1 MQEKFG
7 KSGNGVIGL
16 RTLASRTL
24 TRFHWSHTIPLRDD
38 DIAKWRSSSVEIDAL
53 STCGD
58 LDLMRYIRLWNADAP
73 LPPMKPKGYLAPP
86 WHIGTYPHFDGFGS
100 QLSVHTYAFGPG
112 YQLVHVYPELSAFQ
126 EELFREVCGLPTRSE
141 AQVLPHG
148 HAFEMDD
155 DDNCWDVARQTRLA
169 EMGIVPVTVRL
180 SAGNTIVLPAGRAH
194 AFKKCVTGGLADWYT
209 NGPMFSVAGDQSY
222 VGPTTQSFARE
233 FSRLRHY
240 ERLASLKCVGA
251 YSLCELALLRLVC
264 DGPFLARDGDQIAAQ
279 HLLAAKPFFR
289 DFVEC
294 QTQWLDRFPQAREFD
309 NEVDADVSEWA
320 CSVCHRSLANAVLRA
335 IDATNS
341 SVCYCGNCVE
351 IVSASNGRVIE
362 SFVRFFG
369 LETLRKMLASL
380 K

>member
-1 MQEKFG
+1 M
-7 KSGNGVIGL
+7 
-16 RTLASRTL
+16 
-24 TRFHWSHTIPLRDD
+24 
-38 DIAKWRSSSVEIDAL
+38 EIDSL
-53 STCGD
+53 STCGK

-112 YQLVHVYPELSAFQ
+112 YPELSAFQ
-126 EELFREVCGLPTRSE
+126 EEMFREIPARNE

-148 HAFEMDD
+148 HSFDMDD
-155 DDNCWDVARQTRLA
+155 DDNCWDIERQTRLA
-169 EMGIVPVTVRL
+169 DVGIVVGATVRL

-194 AFKKCVTGGLADWYT
+194 AFKKCVTAGTDWRT
-209 NGPMFSVAGDQSY
+209 NNEPMFSIAGDQSY
-222 VGPTTQSFARE
+222 VGPTAQSFARE

-240 ERLASLKCVGA
+240 ERLASVNRVGA

-264 DGPFLARDGDQIAAQ
+264 DGPFLARDGDEIAAQ

-294 QTQWLDRFPQAREFD
+294 QSEWLARFPQAREFD
-309 NEVDADVSEWA
+309 DDINADVVEWA
-320 CSVCHRSLANAVLRA
+320 CSVCHRSLATVVLLA
-335 IDATNS
+335 EGVCFCGDCVDDVS
-341 SVCYCGNCVE
+341 S
-351 IVSASNGRVIE
+351 GRVIH
-362 SFVRFFG
+362 SFVRFSST
-369 LETLRKMLASL
+369 ELRERLTAL